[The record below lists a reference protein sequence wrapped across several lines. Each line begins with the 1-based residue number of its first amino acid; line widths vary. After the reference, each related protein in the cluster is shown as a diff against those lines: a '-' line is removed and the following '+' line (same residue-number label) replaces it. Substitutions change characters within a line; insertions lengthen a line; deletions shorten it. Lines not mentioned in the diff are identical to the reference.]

1 MRRNSPLLLALQAA
15 LFFTATFPA
24 PASAQ
29 SETGPAT
36 GPGILPFTT
45 WVGVTVNTLANRH
58 TISPYIYGANF
69 PPTEAYIATG
79 GVTLS
84 RWGGNNS
91 SRYNWKLNVTNLDFD
106 WYFENYTWGGTG
118 IAQPGSGAFIS
129 SVVAAGG
136 SPIMTIPMLPW
147 VAKDSTS
154 NSFSVAN
161 YGAQCSTD
169 PYRPDAGDGI
179 QTNCST
185 NLTGNN
191 PTDADVSLLDSPGT
205 NDPAGSVYRNQW
217 IASIAPDYG
226 KQPHFYQLDN
236 EPEIWSSTHRDVH
249 PTAAGYDELAADIVK
264 EGHAIK
270 SFDSAAVRF
279 APVFDSWWFY
289 WNGANNNDKAA
300 HGGLDFLPWLV
311 NEILFNDVVEGS
323 RSFDVFDVHAYFN
336 GPSTSGMTTAQIR
349 AAALRETRD
358 WWDPYYVSESGAVN
372 QNWATFTEPRKTVAF
387 VIPRM
392 RAMAN
397 SIYPG
402 TPVSFTEWN
411 GALAGEDDFSTA
423 LVDADTYGILG
434 RERMWGASRWVAA
447 DQTSPAYQALLLYRN
462 ADGKQTGLGAVSV
475 SAINTQNPD
484 FFSAYAATD
493 TAGDTLTLMVINK
506 DPVNPAAASFDVNG
520 FTPQTMKTYT
530 LSQSSPTAIVASA
543 TETWT
548 PRQTFAPYTA
558 TLVVATGKSTH
569 TVAEEWDLNPDT
581 LLAPTSGTVTI
592 APTLTSGTGPV
603 TLTSA
608 TGGGGVTL
616 ALTNPTITPTSKGLI
631 TIKTPATPDLYSFT
645 VTGQDSS
652 GAVQTQQGWVLATVP
667 AGTLTKTGDNQT
679 AAPGATI
686 TLTATYTP
694 GAASSTGAT
703 AGNVDLL
710 FTASAGTLSQRIVR
724 TASNGAA
731 TVQLKLPSTAG
742 KVTVAA
748 TGPVFWGTPTATF
761 TETVQ

>member
-1 MRRNSPLLLALQAA
+1 MRKNSPPFLLLVAGAAA
-15 LFFTATFPA
+15 LAAVFSVPG
-24 PASAQ
+24 Q
-29 SETGPAT
+29 SQTSIT
-36 GPGILPFTT
+36 
-45 WVGVTVNTLANRH
+45 VTVNTLENRH

-69 PPTEAYIATG
+69 PPSAAYITTG

-91 SRYNWKLNVTNLDFD
+91 SRYNWKLNVTNLDND
-106 WYFENYTWGGTG
+106 WYFENYAWNGSG
-118 IAQPGSGAFIS
+118 IAAPGSGQFIQS
-129 SVVAAGG
+129 AVAAGG

-147 VAKDSTS
+147 VAKDGTS
-154 NSFSVAN
+154 NSFSVAK

-169 PYRPDAGDGI
+169 YWRPDAGDGLETDCATDI
-179 QTNCST
+179 
-185 NLTGNN
+185 TGND
-191 PTDADVSLLDSPGT
+191 PTDAHVPLLDSPSSS
-205 NDPAGSVYRNQW
+205 DPAGSVYRNQW
-217 IASIAPDYG
+217 IAAIAPDYG

-236 EPEIWSSTHRDVH
+236 EPEIWSGTHRDVH
-249 PTAAGYDELAADIVK
+249 PTPAGYDELAADIVK

-270 SFDSAAVRF
+270 SWDAAAVRL

-311 NEILFNDVVEGS
+311 NEILFNDVVAGS

-336 GPSTSGMTTAQIR
+336 GPSTSGMTTAQVQ

-358 WWDPYYVSESGAVN
+358 WWDSTYVSESGTVN
-372 QNWATFTEPRKTVAF
+372 QEWATFTQPNKTVAF

-392 RAMAN
+392 RAIAN

-411 GALAGEDDFSTA
+411 GALAGESDFSTA

-447 DQTSPAYQALLLYRN
+447 VQTDPAYQALLLYRN
-462 ADGKQTGLGAVSV
+462 ADGGHLGFGTTSIAATSNGDPNLFSV
-475 SAINTQNPD
+475 
-484 FFSAYAATD
+484 YAAMTGF
-493 TAGDTLTLMVINK
+493 GDAMTLMVINK
-506 DPVNPAAASFDVNG
+506 DPANAAAVTFNLDN
-520 FTPQTMKTYT
+520 FTPSTVRTYT
-530 LSQSSPTAIVASA
+530 LSQANPTAIVFSPMKPFRS
-543 TETWT
+543 T
-548 PRQTFAPYTA
+548 QTFAPYSA
-558 TLVVATGKSTH
+558 TLLVVNGLDRTR
-569 TVAEEWDLNPDT
+569 VAEEWDLNPDT

-592 APTLTSGTGPV
+592 APTITSGTGTV

-608 TGGGGVTL
+608 TGTGLTL
-616 ALTNPTITPTSKGLI
+616 TLTNKTVAPGANGLV
-631 TIKTPATPDLYSFT
+631 TIKTPATPGLYSFT
-645 VTGQDSS
+645 VTGQDS
-652 GAVQTQQGWVLATVP
+652 GGTVETQSGWVLATVP
-667 AGTLTKTGDNQT
+667 AGTLAKTGDNQS
-679 AAPGATI
+679 AAAGATI

-703 AGNVDLL
+703 AGGVDLL

-724 TASNGAA
+724 TGSNGAA

-742 KVTVAA
+742 TVTVTA
-748 TGPVFWGTPTATF
+748 TGPVFWGTPTAKF